1 MFKLAKEPTFR
12 HQVEA
17 KVPVDGGFEDQS
29 FEVTFRAIDA
39 EEAEGYDMGDAM
51 SQTAFFK
58 RIIVELHDI
67 GDAEGKPVPYSDAV
81 RDQVLRLPWAKKAI
95 AKTYFASLRGER
107 LGN

>member
-67 GDAEGKPVPYSDAV
+67 GDAEGKKLEYSDTV

>member
-1 MFKLAKEPTFR
+1 MFKVIKEPTFR
-12 HQVEA
+12 HPVEA

-29 FEVTFRAIDA
+29 FEVTFRAISA
-39 EEAEGYDMGDAM
+39 EEAESFDMGDAA

-58 RIIVELHDI
+58 RIIVELHEI
-67 GDAEGKPVPYSDAV
+67 GDAEGKALTYSDAV